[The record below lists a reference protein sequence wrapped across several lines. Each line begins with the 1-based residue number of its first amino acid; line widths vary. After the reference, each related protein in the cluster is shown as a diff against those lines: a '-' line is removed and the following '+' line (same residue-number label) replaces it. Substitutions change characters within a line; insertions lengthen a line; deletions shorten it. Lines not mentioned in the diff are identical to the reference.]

1 MGNKLNE
8 NDARLYGWE
17 HPDDIREFRLKNK
30 SMLKKD
36 KRTTLPEAV
45 KRGVKEGAYV
55 AFGGMG
61 SVRSSVA
68 AVHEVIR
75 QKIGDLTVAAK
86 GNQYDWQLLAS
97 AGNVTKAEVAYG
109 FADEI
114 RGLSRPLRAAAES
127 GRLKVLSETTNA
139 GFQWRLTA
147 ASKGL
152 SFYPTKSALGTDTSG
167 YSGAKTI
174 TDPFTGEP
182 IELLPACFPDV
193 AFIHVHRADKYG
205 NCQIDGNIATDFELA
220 HAAKFVLITAEE
232 IVDHEIIQ
240 QAPELTKIPY
250 FVVDAVVEVPYG
262 CHPNQLPRAYSF
274 DEDHWREWLD
284 ASLTDEGIEKYFEEY
299 VYGTEDHFEYLEK
312 IGGLK
317 VINELEKIEHRQT
330 PYPKVARRQG

>member
-1 MGNKLNE
+1 MGSKNVND
-8 NDARLYGWE
+8 DARLYGWE
-17 HPDDIREFRLKNK
+17 HPDDIREYRLKHK

-36 KRTTLPEAV
+36 KRTSLKEAV
-45 KRGVKEGAYV
+45 ERGVKEGSYV

-139 GFQWRLTA
+139 AFQWRLTA
-147 ASKGL
+147 AAKGL
-152 SFYPTKSALGTDTSG
+152 SFYPTKSALGTETLEH
-167 YSGAKTI
+167 SGAQTI
-174 TDPFTGEP
+174 TDPFTGEE
-182 IELLPACFPDV
+182 IALLPACFPDV

-232 IVDHEIIQ
+232 IVDSSVIE
-240 QAPELTKIPY
+240 ATPELTKIPY
-250 FVVDAVVEVPYG
+250 FVVDAVVEAPYG

-274 DEDHWREWLD
+274 DEDHWRLWLD
-284 ASLTDEGIEKYFEEY
+284 ASLTDEGVKQYFDEY
-299 VYGTEDHFEYLEK
+299 VYGTENHFEYLEK
-312 IGGLK
+312 IGGLR
-317 VINELEKIEHRQT
+317 VINELEKIERKQA